1 MLIKPKF
8 RVSLNGEKEHRLF
21 IKSLSLRDYE
31 KDNVDMLSLTLAP
44 NSTPPK
50 FGDRLELFMGRD
62 DYYFFGAFYV
72 STIKESYLQEYRIEA
87 TSIDYSKGFKI
98 KKNRTFEGLALID
111 VLRSIARENNLKTRI
126 DFAKQESIE
135 TIEQLDESDGA
146 LCARLAND
154 YGCSFKI
161 KNDTLIFID
170 QDKEFD
176 RREYS
181 LNADDC
187 QSLELEYFAS
197 KDFKSVEVSYTDN
210 EGEQRTILVGKG
222 EPKFRS
228 VQNFKTDTEAIQ
240 WAQTRLKVLQNQKIR
255 GSLTM
260 VGGVFFAGAFLDLSL
275 RGKKHRML
283 IKEITHDISPEN
295 WEIKMTFESI
305 N

>member
-1 MLIKPKF
+1 MANI
-8 RVSLNGEKEHRLF
+8 
-21 IKSLSLRDYE
+21 
-31 KDNVDMLSLTLAP
+31 
-44 NSTPPK
+44 
-50 FGDRLELFMGRD
+50 
-62 DYYFFGAFYV
+62 
-72 STIKESYLQEYRIEA
+72 LQ
-87 TSIDYSKGFKI
+87 
-98 KKNRTFEGLALID
+98 L
-111 VLRSIARENNLKTRI
+111 VNNLLDVYRLNSDKEVLNKAPFLLNSLLERI
-126 DFAKQESIE
+126 AHEYTLS
-135 TIEQLDESDGA
+135 
-146 LCARLAND
+146 AND
-154 YGCSFKI
+154 KGLRF
-161 KNDTLIFID
+161 L
-170 QDKEFD
+170 
-176 RREYS
+176 
-181 LNADDC
+181 
-187 QSLELEYFAS
+187 